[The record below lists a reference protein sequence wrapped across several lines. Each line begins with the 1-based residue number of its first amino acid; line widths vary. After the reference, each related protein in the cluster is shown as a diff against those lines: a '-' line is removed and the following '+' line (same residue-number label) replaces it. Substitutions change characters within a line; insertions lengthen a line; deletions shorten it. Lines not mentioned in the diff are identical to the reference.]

1 MKKVCLALL
10 LLLLCAM
17 LGGCL
22 LEPAEN
28 LYAPPKQSVDYYN
41 LLSAIESAMPQGAS
55 YSAPVRGENQLAVQR
70 VNLDDDPEDEAVAF
84 WKTDGEKPL
93 TIAVFDNKNGS
104 FELMASLELAGS
116 AFTQVQYVQID
127 GEAGNEIVFGR
138 QISDQLPQLLC
149 VYTMRDGALC
159 ELLNTG
165 YETYMTADLNAD
177 GLQDIFLLNA
187 DGDATNG
194 AASLY
199 RWKDGELTRSQ
210 EQKLTTPVG
219 SVKRVIYGAVS
230 VDVPA
235 VFVAS
240 QYGED
245 STVTDIFALRG
256 EEFVNLCAG
265 DSIERSVKIVRGY
278 FVYCCDIDGD
288 GLIELPRLV
297 DLPAVEGDDYS
308 DDQKLISW
316 YNLSADGTE
325 KEKLLTYH
333 SYSGGWFFT
342 VPTAWRDRLTVTR
355 ELDIGK
361 TLCYRFY
368 YRAGEKRYSLFSL
381 TAISGSNVRQT
392 VEDSGWSVL
401 STKGDTTYAARLDA
415 GAERYGL
422 SLDIL
427 RENFRYIRVEWK
439 TGEINRK

>member
-10 LLLLCAM
+10 LLFLCVM

-187 DGDATNG
+187 DGNATNG
-194 AASLY
+194 VASLEG
-199 RWKDGELTRSQ
+199 RRADPQS
-210 EQKLTTPVG
+210 
-219 SVKRVIYGAVS
+219 GAKAHHAGRLGQAR
-230 VDVPA
+230 DLWR
-235 VFVAS
+235 
-240 QYGED
+240 
-245 STVTDIFALRG
+245 ALR
-256 EEFVNLCAG
+256 
-265 DSIERSVKIVRGY
+265 RR
-278 FVYCCDIDGD
+278 
-288 GLIELPRLV
+288 
-297 DLPAVEGDDYS
+297 
-308 DDQKLISW
+308 
-316 YNLSADGTE
+316 
-325 KEKLLTYH
+325 
-333 SYSGGWFFT
+333 SGGL
-342 VPTAWRDRLTVTR
+342 RRLTVR
-355 ELDIGK
+355 
-361 TLCYRFY
+361 R
-368 YRAGEKRYSLFSL
+368 
-381 TAISGSNVRQT
+381 RQH
-392 VEDSGWSVL
+392 
-401 STKGDTTYAARLDA
+401 GDGYFHPARR
-415 GAERYGL
+415 GVCQP
-422 SLDIL
+422 L
-427 RENFRYIRVEWK
+427 RGRQH
-439 TGEINRK
+439 